1 MLSTS
6 AEGLKMISAPLN
18 ANDELGGTG
27 AHKSSA
33 NSIPKHV
40 SGVSNN
46 KFFPNGTSCPHRRM
60 LESVIT
66 EAGENQRCSAL
77 SLWLGR

>member
-1 MLSTS
+1 MVSTS
-6 AEGLKMISAPLN
+6 AERLKMISAPFN
-18 ANDELGGTG
+18 AKEELGGTG
-27 AHKSSA
+27 AHKSSLT
-33 NSIPKHV
+33 SMPKHV

-46 KFFPNGTSCPHRRM
+46 RLLPKGTFWPQRRI
-60 LESVIT
+60 LVSACA